1 VVFDANKQ
9 NMNKK
14 KTKAW
19 IEAARLRTLP
29 LSISGILAGS
39 AVAWHHNLMSISVFV
54 LLLLTTIALQVLSNM
69 ANDLGDYQHGADTEE
84 RVGPQRGLQGG
95 VLSEKEMR
103 IGVIVCAIV
112 SFLVGV
118 AMLAAAF
125 IPKNEWI
132 FFGCFVAFGILT
144 IIAALKYTMGKNPYG
159 YSGKGDLMVFIFFGL
174 ATVAGSY
181 IIHSASLNLL
191 PALLPAISI
200 GLFSMGV
207 LNVNNLR
214 DNESDKKT
222 GKNTQIVKH
231 GVSYGQRYHLF
242 LCVGGIASMLVYFVV
257 IQQFWGLVWIAVPS
271 FIILK
276 HALRIFN
283 AKEIKAIDPEL
294 KKLSLSTLLM
304 AILMWCALI

>member
-1 VVFDANKQ
+1 MINE
-9 NMNKK
+9 

-242 LCVGGIASMLVYFVV
+242 LCVGGIASMAVFFVV

>member
-1 VVFDANKQ
+1 
-9 NMNKK
+9 MNKE

-39 AVAWHHNLMSISVFV
+39 AVAWHHNLMNISVFV
-54 LLLLTTIALQVLSNM
+54 LLLLTTVALQVLSNM
-69 ANDLGDYQHGADTEE
+69 ANDLGDFQHGADTDE

-95 VLSEKEMR
+95 ILSEKEMR
-103 IGVIVCAIV
+103 VGVTICAIV
-112 SFLVGV
+112 SFVVGV
-118 AMLAAAF
+118 AMLSVAF

-132 FFGCFVAFGILT
+132 FFGCFVVFGILT

-181 IIHSASLNLL
+181 IIHSASLNIL

-222 GKNTQIVKH
+222 GKHTQIVKH

-242 LCVGGIASMLVYFVV
+242 LCVGGIASMAIYFIV
-257 IQQFWGLVWIAVPS
+257 IQQFGGLVWIAVPS
-271 FIILK
+271 FFILK
-276 HALRIFN
+276 HALRIFT

-304 AILMWCALI
+304 ALLMWGAMA